1 MLETPSQYAQCPSK
15 VKGPSL
21 PKTLPRVQ
29 WATTDANSNLCIQP
43 KPLKKQFHKRWVGG
57 KTGLKYRLKSIFKEQ
72 YIHTKCPL
80 QTLSFHQVFL
90 RVLRMMHGGTEI
102 NTALPVTRGI
112 FKCRKKKQKTKKPI
126 WETFFYLPIPS
137 PSDSPLYS
145 PTLHKKLIFIVL
157 CLSLN

>member
-1 MLETPSQYAQCPSK
+1 
-15 VKGPSL
+15 
-21 PKTLPRVQ
+21 
-29 WATTDANSNLCIQP
+29 
-43 KPLKKQFHKRWVGG
+43 
-57 KTGLKYRLKSIFKEQ
+57 
-72 YIHTKCPL
+72 
-80 QTLSFHQVFL
+80 
-90 RVLRMMHGGTEI
+90 MMHGGTEI